1 MSAFNGILTHA
12 WTSLHASLDLLWSK
26 VSPVLLPLLLI
37 LIFLAVGLWIAG
49 FVSEK
54 LAAVIKKSKIDALLD
69 RILAPT
75 LKLAGTKVSSS
86 SIVSGAVKWFFIA
99 TVVIAALDL
108 ADLPQ
113 VIGFFNQAIA
123 YLPNIFAATLII
135 VVGSLL
141 GNLAATVVKFIAG
154 NGNSHLVNTAKATVN
169 VLAFIAALNQ
179 LVTPIVVSF
188 NEFIGHLG
196 LSHLQADVL
205 FIGVAVLVLLGSK
218 SALIKTVEGLLK
230 H

>member
-12 WTSLHASLDLLWSK
+12 WTSLHASLGLLWSK

-54 LAAVIKKSKIDALLD
+54 LAAVIKKSKLDTLLD
-69 RILAPT
+69 KILAPT

-99 TVVIAALDL
+99 AVVIAALDL

-188 NEFIGHLG
+188 NQFIGHLG

-205 FIGVAVLVLLGSK
+205 FIGVVVLVLLGSK